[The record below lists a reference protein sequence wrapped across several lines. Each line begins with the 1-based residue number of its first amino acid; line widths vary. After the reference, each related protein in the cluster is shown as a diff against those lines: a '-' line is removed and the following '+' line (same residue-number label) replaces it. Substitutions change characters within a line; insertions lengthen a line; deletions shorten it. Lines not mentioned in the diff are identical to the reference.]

1 VVGSIVSTIKHPAYK
16 GQKLMIV
23 RLTDPHGRSIGRSMV
38 VVDAVGSGPGD
49 WVLVASEG
57 KAVSELLGFES
68 IGPVREIIVGIVDR
82 VDL

>member
-1 VVGSIVSTIKHPAYK
+1 
-16 GQKLMIV
+16 
-23 RLTDPHGRSIGRSMV
+23 MV